1 MSAATDR
8 IANMVVGVGAD
19 PTELKSGLREGAR
32 SVDQFAEHVTVTAD
46 KMRDLLKQTGGDL
59 QKAARLAAAAAQTD
73 LGKVVPISSAAGYQ
87 AGKAMGE
94 SMSRGFAA
102 SNAPGNIRRAIG
114 GRGGSGLFG
123 GLGGGIG
130 GGRATAAFVA
140 GAFTIAGL
148 GDAFAAG
155 ESKLTR
161 FTQGLNSVLRSA
173 SIVAAFFEPPAGPIV
188 AAVLAGTSF
197 VLDFFAKT
205 RDAADKMAKET
216 EDRVKRLIDAR
227 DTAAQM
233 TRVQEITTGL
243 PSAGPS
249 AFAAG
254 AFAGGV
260 EDLEAQINA
269 AYQRI
274 VEHNATSAAQ
284 MVNAVTREQL
294 TAIHRGND
302 LFIENTQKEIRALIA
317 RLSPLVAERDRITA
331 AILNPATGARATPGM
346 QEIKVTA
353 AAPGH
358 EYDALAKRVQ
368 QIVRLYST
376 LKEAGNPVSAQTQQ
390 IIDGYIQLSH
400 ALDALTRSGADP
412 FSDQVASL
420 QELQAEIEKTLPRL
434 NQIKEFTIPP
444 GRTTPGG
451 APSGAPPSTAPTVD
465 ATPHFDA
472 LTRVLG
478 VSISNIIRTIG
489 KTVGSTLSGILTASL
504 GPVALLFRALE
515 PALRVL
521 EPLLDKFVAPVAA
534 IVQVIATSL
543 LPVMKLL
550 FPIVKDLGIVIAF
563 VSEISQRAAS
573 LLARVIGNIVVA
585 IGKLLQ
591 KISLGFAGKGLERL
605 GKSFLSFA
613 DGAKNSADEMARIR
627 KEIYGMKFG
636 DTAESITGLGD
647 AARSTADALLN
658 VPYGFRIAL
667 ERYAATIPGGPRSAP
682 SPSGSNG
689 GSTGGVPV
697 GGGTPTEG
705 RIVIQSLVINSQAR
719 DAEELFR
726 DVAQVARQKAQQQY
740 GTTAR
745 AADTFARGR

>member
-1 MSAATDR
+1 
-8 IANMVVGVGAD
+8 
-19 PTELKSGLREGAR
+19 
-32 SVDQFAEHVTVTAD
+32 
-46 KMRDLLKQTGGDL
+46 
-59 QKAARLAAAAAQTD
+59 
-73 LGKVVPISSAAGYQ
+73 
-87 AGKAMGE
+87 
-94 SMSRGFAA
+94 
-102 SNAPGNIRRAIG
+102 
-114 GRGGSGLFG
+114 
-123 GLGGGIG
+123 
-130 GGRATAAFVA
+130 
-140 GAFTIAGL
+140 
-148 GDAFAAG
+148 
-155 ESKLTR
+155 
-161 FTQGLNSVLRSA
+161 
-173 SIVAAFFEPPAGPIV
+173 
-188 AAVLAGTSF
+188 
-197 VLDFFAKT
+197 
-205 RDAADKMAKET
+205 
-216 EDRVKRLIDAR
+216 
-227 DTAAQM
+227 
-233 TRVQEITTGL
+233 
-243 PSAGPS
+243 
-249 AFAAG
+249 
-254 AFAGGV
+254 
-260 EDLEAQINA
+260 
-269 AYQRI
+269 
-274 VEHNATSAAQ
+274 
-284 MVNAVTREQL
+284 
-294 TAIHRGND
+294 
-302 LFIENTQKEIRALIA
+302 
-317 RLSPLVAERDRITA
+317 
-331 AILNPATGARATPGM
+331 M
-346 QEIKVTA
+346 QEIKTTA
-353 AAPGH
+353 LRRATSTTQ
-358 EYDALAKRVQ
+358 LAKRIQ
-368 QIVRLYST
+368 QIVRT
-376 LKEAGNPVSAQTQQ
+376 VQHTQGGRQ
-390 IIDGYIQLSH
+390 SGLRADAADHRRVYPAVARARCSH
-400 ALDALTRSGADP
+400 RSGADP
-412 FSDQVASL
+412 FSDQVTSL
-420 QELQAEIEKTLPRL
+420 QQLQAEIEKTLPRL

-605 GKSFLSFA
+605 GKSFLSSLTA
-613 DGAKNSADEMARIR
+613 PRTRPTRWRASGRSSTGWISAIPRTPSPASATLREVR
-627 KEIYGMKFG
+627 
-636 DTAESITGLGD
+636 
-647 AARSTADALLN
+647 AAALIN
-658 VPYGFRIAL
+658 VPAGFRVEL